1 MKVAVIGA
9 GEMGRGIALV
19 FASSKFEVALE
30 DAFPQALE
38 KAKAYIEENLK
49 RSVEKGNI
57 KKGEDQEILGR
68 IKFTSSLE
76 EAVKGVDIVVEAV
89 PEIVNLKQEIFEKLD
104 KLTPENVILATN
116 TSNIKISEI
125 SKNVNHKERVIGMHF
140 FNPANRMKLVE
151 VIKSE
156 YTSDEIFNKTFEISM
171 QIGKVPVKVLK
182 DSPGFIVNRINAPDM
197 LFFCKI
203 IDMGIAKPEEVDA
216 FAKEQGLPMGP
227 YELMDFVGLDVVIH
241 SMDYYAET
249 ISPEYRECNFVRE
262 LVNKGFLGKKTGK
275 GIYDWSSG
283 RANIPKAEP
292 TDKVSLM
299 DLFSIEINEAIK
311 LIEEKVAV
319 PDDIETAVKLGLNR
333 PFGPIS
339 VAKSSTTAEIKKN
352 LEDLASRFKVKVF
365 EPTESIKN
373 GKMKELL
380 NIKSFQEESKEKPKE
395 AQKSIGTVSEAKAVR
410 RYETLYIEKMEN
422 YVAKLVLNRPKHN
435 LINTDLL
442 NDLEAAIKELW
453 EDKEIRV
460 VIITGS
466 NENFSAGAE
475 LSQFIPG
482 MFDFV
487 EYSRKGE
494 RVFKLLQE
502 IPKVVIAE
510 IKKYALG
517 GGFEMALSCDIRVS
531 TPDAQIGFPEVTLGL
546 IPAWSGSQRLAK
558 LIGMSRAA
566 DLILTGRKF
575 TGKEAYEMGIVTH
588 VYDNEK
594 VDSETIKLAESISL
608 GTSPIAVALAKRLIN
623 RGSEISYDNGLE
635 MESLAA
641 GILYGT
647 EDLKE
652 GISAM
657 LQKRKPEFQGK

>member
-1 MKVAVIGA
+1 MKAAIIGA
-9 GEMGRGIALV
+9 GEMGRGIAIV
-19 FASSKFEVALE
+19 FALANYEVVVE

-38 KAKAYIEENLK
+38 KAKGYIEESIK
-49 RSVEKGNI
+49 RMAEKGNL
-57 KKGEDQEILGR
+57 KPGQDKEALQR
-68 IKFTSSLE
+68 ITFSNSLE
-76 EAVKGVDIVVEAV
+76 EAAKGAEIIVEAV

-104 KLTPENVILATN
+104 SLTPKDVILATN
-116 TSNIKISEI
+116 TSNIRISEI
-125 SKNVNHKERVIGMHF
+125 AARVKNKERVIGMHF

-156 YTSDEIFNKTFEISM
+156 YTSDEIFDKTFEISK
-171 QIGKVPVKVLK
+171 QIGKVPVRVLK

-197 LFFCKI
+197 LFFCRI
-203 IDMGIAKPEEVDA
+203 IDMGLAKPEEVDA
-216 FAKEQGLPMGP
+216 FAKDQGLPMGP
-227 YELMDFVGLDVVIH
+227 YELMDFVGIDVVAH
-241 SMDYYAET
+241 SLDYYAET
-249 ISPEYRECNFVRE
+249 LSPEYKECKFFRSLME
-262 LVNKGFLGKKTGK
+262 KGLLGKKTGK

-292 TDKVSLM
+292 TDKVTLM
-299 DLFSIEINEAIK
+299 DLFSIEVNEAIK

-352 LEDLASRFKVKVF
+352 LEELHRKFNLSVF
-365 EPTESIKN
+365 EPTKSIKE
-373 GKMKELL
+373 GKMKDLL
-380 NIKSFQEESKEKPKE
+380 NIKSFQEEKVQKTAEKPK
-395 AQKSIGTVSEAKAVR
+395 SIGANVPSQNIKNFA
-410 RYETLYIEKMEN
+410 TLYVEKAGN
-422 YVAKLVLNRPKHN
+422 YVARIVLNRPKHN

-442 NDLEAAIKELW
+442 NDLEQAIKELW
-453 EDKEIRV
+453 DDKEVR
-460 VIITGS
+460 VIILTGS

-487 EYSRKGE
+487 EYARKGE

-510 IKKYALG
+510 IRKYALG
-517 GGFEMALSCDIRVS
+517 GGFEMSLSCDIRVS

-558 LIGMSRAA
+558 LIGISRAT
-566 DLILTGRKF
+566 DLILTGKKF
-575 TGKEAYEMGIVTH
+575 TGQDAFNWGIVTH
-588 VYDNEK
+588 LYANENI
-594 VDSETIKLAESISL
+594 DSETMKLAEEISL

-635 MESLAA
+635 MESFAA

-647 EDLKE
+647 DDLKE